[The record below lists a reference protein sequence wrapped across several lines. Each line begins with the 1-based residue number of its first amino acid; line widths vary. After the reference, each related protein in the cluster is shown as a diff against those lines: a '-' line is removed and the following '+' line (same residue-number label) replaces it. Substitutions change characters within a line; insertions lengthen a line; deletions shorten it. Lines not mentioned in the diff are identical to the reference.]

1 MEDISLHILDIAE
14 NSIRAKAKN
23 IIIMMNEDKKNDL
36 LTLTIEDDGE
46 GMDNKTKEYALN
58 PFFTTKKGKKV
69 GLGLAF
75 LSHSAE
81 EAAGAMVTLTINN
94 QKIEV
99 EEGINLLT
107 AIERLGIKIPTLC
120 YHKALM
126 PYGACRLCV
135 VEVQVPGR
143 ASSLQ
148 ASCYYPVVDGINVFT
163 NTERIFKART

>member
-23 IIIMMNEDKKNDL
+23 INIMMIEDKKNDL

-81 EAAGAMVTLTINN
+81 EADGAMEIESEPGKGTKITAAFKLSHIDRKPFGNLNETIRCL
-94 QKIEV
+94 KITHPE
-99 EEGINLLT
+99 INIT
-107 AIERLGIKIPTLC
+107 FDHVK
-120 YHKALM
+120 
-126 PYGACRLCV
+126 
-135 VEVQVPGR
+135 
-143 ASSLQ
+143 
-148 ASCYYPVVDGINVFT
+148 
-163 NTERIFKART
+163 

>member
-23 IIIMMNEDKKNDL
+23 INIMIIEDRKNDL

-46 GMDNKTKEYALN
+46 GMDEKTKEYALN

-81 EAAGAMVTLTINN
+81 EAGGAM
-94 QKIEV
+94 KIES
-99 EEGINLLT
+99 EPGIGT
-107 AIERLGIKIPTLC
+107 KIAVTFRLGHIDRKPLGNLNETIKCLKVTHP
-120 YHKALM
+120 
-126 PYGACRLCV
+126 
-135 VEVQVPGR
+135 E
-143 ASSLQ
+143 
-148 ASCYYPVVDGINVFT
+148 INITFNHV
-163 NTERIFKART
+163 K